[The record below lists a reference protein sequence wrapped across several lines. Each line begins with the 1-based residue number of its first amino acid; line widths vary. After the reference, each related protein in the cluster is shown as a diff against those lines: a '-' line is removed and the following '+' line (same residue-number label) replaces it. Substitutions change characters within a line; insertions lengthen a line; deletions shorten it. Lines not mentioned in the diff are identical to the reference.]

1 MTLFAQWLDTVFSE
15 FDYAILSF
23 YHSLAELAGAF
34 FTPFMNII
42 SLSGEKGLL
51 MFVIAFILML
61 FKKTRKTGLCMFGAV
76 CCGAL
81 LTSITIKPLVGRL
94 RPFEASELYREFWS
108 FAGSAVED
116 GFSFPSGHV
125 TAAAAGSMA
134 LFLSRGKKYLW
145 ICLPYVILMG
155 ASRNYFAVHY
165 PTDVIAAMIIGTIS
179 ALLAFVIAKLIYDFL
194 EKHRNVKLFS
204 FILDFNIIKTGSKNN
219 Q

>member
-1 MTLFAQWLDTVFSE
+1 MTLFAQWLDTVFAS
-15 FDYAILSF
+15 FDCAILSF
-23 YHSLAELAGAF
+23 YHILAETAGAF

-51 MFVIAFILML
+51 MFSIAFVLML
-61 FKKTRKTGLCMFGAV
+61 FKKTRKLGLCMFGAV

-94 RPFEASELYREFWS
+94 RPFEASELYREFWI
-108 FAGSAVED
+108 FTGSAVED

-125 TAAAAGSMA
+125 TAAMAGSTA

-165 PTDVIAAMIIGTIS
+165 PTDVIAAMIIGAIS
-179 ALLAFVIAKLIYDFL
+179 ALLAFFIANFIYIFL
-194 EKHRNVKLFS
+194 EKHRHVKFFS
-204 FILDFNIIKTGSKNN
+204 FVLDFDVVKTFSKNN
-219 Q
+219 